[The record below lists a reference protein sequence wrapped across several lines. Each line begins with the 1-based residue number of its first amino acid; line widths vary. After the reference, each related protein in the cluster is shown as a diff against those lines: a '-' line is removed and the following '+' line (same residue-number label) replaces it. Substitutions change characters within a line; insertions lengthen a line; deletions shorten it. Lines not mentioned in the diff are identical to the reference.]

1 MINRTELSWLPQ
13 LFRLQFAVSLHHTAL
28 VVYTHQFGM
37 SDLMIKK
44 IRAGRRSSTVMAS
57 DVSGTKKK

>member
-1 MINRTELSWLPQ
+1 MEILITGMYLAS
-13 LFRLQFAVSLHHTAL
+13 
-28 VVYTHQFGM
+28 YTNQFGM

-57 DVSGTKKK
+57 EVSGKIK

>member
-1 MINRTELSWLPQ
+1 
-13 LFRLQFAVSLHHTAL
+13 
-28 VVYTHQFGM
+28 M

-57 DVSGTKKK
+57 AVSGKINESVKVSKVNKFGTKLINTVNTS